1 VRNGLLLHH
10 SAERRSRR
18 SDCGL
23 RERDVDILQLQHV
36 SLDVLVGSGGHD
48 FAEFEAAGHRVTA
61 ATLEPA
67 TLTVGAIGL
76 LGAALLR
83 RQRQASSP
91 LPHDA

>member
-1 VRNGLLLHH
+1 MVFSFTILP
-10 SAERRSRR
+10 SAVHGALTAGFASGTLTF
-18 SDCGL
+18 SNSNTF
-23 RERDVDILQLQHV
+23 
-36 SLDVLVGSGGHD
+36 SLDVLVGSGRHD